1 MRMSHSGEG
10 RSPELKRVYQ
20 MWQRVLSDR
29 GSDLTT
35 MRDTVEEFYRANF
48 RLAEDVEVEAVFAP
62 VPGLWITTPAGRSR
76 SILYFHGG
84 GYALGSPRAHAEM
97 ASWIARAAQA
107 RVFVL
112 DYRRAPEY
120 RFPAALEDALLAYRW
135 MVNSGADPRT
145 IAVGGDSA
153 GGGLTLALL
162 TTLRDR
168 GEPLPSSAVCI
179 SPWVDLAMTGESI
192 VSRAAL
198 DPLLTREGL
207 RQFADWY
214 LGGQDARNPLASP
227 LYADLRG
234 LPPLLVQVGTS
245 EILLDDAVRLSE
257 RARAAGVRVTL
268 TKYEDM
274 PHVWHV
280 FASFLPEGREAGRE
294 IGEFVM
300 QHSRRAAA
308 ATQAAPPR

>member
-1 MRMSHSGEG
+1 MSRSGEG

-20 MWQRVLSDR
+20 MWERVLSDR

-48 RLAEDVEVEAVFAP
+48 RLAEDVQVEAAFTP
-62 VPGLWITTPAGRSR
+62 VPGLWITTPTGRSR

-84 GYALGSPRAHAEM
+84 GYALGSSRGHAEM
-97 ASWIARAAQA
+97 TSWIARSAQA

-135 MVNSGADPRT
+135 MVNSGCEPRT
-145 IAVGGDSA
+145 ITVAGDSA
-153 GGGLTLALL
+153 GGGLTIALL
-162 TTLRDR
+162 TSLRDR

-179 SPWVDLAMTGESI
+179 SPWVDLEMTGESI
-192 VSRAAL
+192 VSKAAL

-207 RQFADWY
+207 QQFADWY
-214 LGGQDARNPLASP
+214 LGGQNPRSPLASP
-227 LYADLRG
+227 LYADLHG
-234 LPPLLVQVGTS
+234 LPPLLIQVGTS
-245 EILLDDAVRLSE
+245 EILLDDAVRLAE
-257 RARAAGVRVTL
+257 RARAATVKVALST
-268 TKYEDM
+268 YQDM

-280 FASFLPEGREAGRE
+280 FASFLPEAREADRE